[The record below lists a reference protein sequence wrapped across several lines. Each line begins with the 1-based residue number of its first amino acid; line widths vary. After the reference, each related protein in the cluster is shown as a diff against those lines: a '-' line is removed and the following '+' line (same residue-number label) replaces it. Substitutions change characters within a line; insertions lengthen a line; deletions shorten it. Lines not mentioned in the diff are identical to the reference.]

1 MQSPDM
7 RAPELK
13 RALGWASAGAI
24 MAGSV
29 IGTAIFLVPS
39 TIARELDSVGW
50 SFFVWMFGGLLSLA
64 GALSYA
70 ELGAAF
76 PEAGGEYAFL
86 RRAYGPLW
94 GFLFGWQQVV
104 IGKTGSI
111 ATIATGFA
119 IFLGFFVDGLQQ
131 EWLHLSWGE
140 SGWGVTGLQFV
151 AMTAVASFSLINCF
165 GVGRGGAVQS
175 FLTVLKV
182 AAIVTLA
189 GLVLGAG
196 KGSWDHFQDAPE
208 HTAGTGWGAFAA
220 ALAAVL
226 WAYDGWNNLTL
237 VGSEIRDPEHT
248 IPKVFLLGLLAV
260 MGVYLLAN
268 FAYFYALPLDAVKHS
283 EQVAQDVAQLVFGD
297 FGGAAITAA
306 AVVSTLAALNGS
318 ILSGAR
324 VSYAMARDGLF
335 FSPLARLDPVH
346 RTPVNALIVQAL
358 FASLLILL
366 FGQDRAGFDRLFNY
380 AVFGLWA
387 FYGITVLAVI
397 VLRRTSPEVVRP
409 YHVAGYPWV
418 PLIFGAVA
426 GLFCLSMIF
435 QNPSETGIGLVFL
448 LAGIPFYLY
457 WRSNGKAEAYRKWSR
472 KE

>member
-1 MQSPDM
+1 MQSPDSGV
-7 RAPELK
+7 PELK

-24 MAGSV
+24 VAGSV

-50 SFFVWMFGGLLSLA
+50 SFFVWVFGGLLSLA

-119 IFLGFFVDGLQQ
+119 LFLGFFVGGLQE
-131 EWLHLSWGE
+131 EWLRLPRGE
-140 SGWGVTGLQFV
+140 GGWGITGLQIV
-151 AMTAVASFSLINCF
+151 AMTAVALFSAINCF
-165 GVGRGGAVQS
+165 GVGTGGAVQS

-182 AAIVTLA
+182 AAIVALA
-189 GLVLGAG
+189 ALVFGVG
-196 KGSWDHFQDAPE
+196 KGSWEHFRPVPASPSG
-208 HTAGTGWGAFAA
+208 AAWGLGGFAA

-248 IPKVFLLGLLAV
+248 IPKVFLLGLVGV

-268 FAYFYALPLDAVKHS
+268 LAYFYALPLAAVKDS
-283 EQVAQDVAQLVFGD
+283 QRVAQDVAQIVFGD
-297 FGGAAITAA
+297 RGSAAITAA

-335 FSPLARLDPVH
+335 FSPLARLNPTH
-346 RTPVNALIVQAL
+346 RTPVNALVIQAL
-358 FASLLILL
+358 FACFLILL

-380 AVFGLWA
+380 AIFGLWA
-387 FYGITVLAVI
+387 FYGITALAVI
-397 VLRRTSPEVVRP
+397 VLRRKSPDVPRP
-409 YHVAGYPWV
+409 YHTAGYPWV
-418 PLIFGAVA
+418 PMVFTGVA
-426 GLFCLSMIF
+426 GLFCISMIF
-435 QNPSETGIGLVFL
+435 HNPGETGIGLAFL
-448 LAGIPFYLY
+448 LLGIPFYLY
-457 WRSNGKAEAYRKWSR
+457 WRAKGQDE
-472 KE
+472 E

>member
-1 MQSPDM
+1 MPSPD
-7 RAPELK
+7 RGPQEL
-13 RALGWASAGAI
+13 RRVLGWTSAGAI

-39 TIARELDSVGW
+39 TIVRELDSVGW
-50 SFFVWMFGGLLSLA
+50 TFFVWVLGGLLSLG

-119 IFLGFFVDGLQQ
+119 LFLGFFVDGLQR

-140 SGWGVTGLQFV
+140 VGWGVTGLQFV

-182 AAIVTLA
+182 AAIVALA
-189 GLVLGAG
+189 VLVLGAG
-196 KGSWDHFQDAPE
+196 GGSWDHFRQAPE
-208 HTAGTGWGAFAA
+208 HPAWTGWGAFAA

-237 VGSEIRDPEHT
+237 VGSEIRDPDRT
-248 IPKVFLLGLLAV
+248 IPKVFLLGLLGV

-268 FAYFYALPLDAVKHS
+268 LAYFYALPPEALKRS
-283 EQVAQDVAQLVFGD
+283 ERVAQDVAQLVFGD

-335 FSPLARLDPVH
+335 FSPLARLHPVH
-346 RTPVNALIVQAL
+346 RTPVNALIVQAS
-358 FASLLILL
+358 FASFLILL

-387 FYGITVLAVI
+387 FYGITALAVI

-409 YHVAGYPWV
+409 YRVAGYPWV
-418 PLIFGAVA
+418 PLIFFAVA
-426 GLFCLSMIF
+426 GLFCLGMIF
-435 QNPSETGIGLVFL
+435 QNPSETAIGLVFL
-448 LAGIPFYLY
+448 LLGIPFYLY
-457 WRSNGKAEAYRKWSR
+457 WCSGGKAEAHRKSSPG
-472 KE
+472 E